1 MILIEM
7 FRSVFV
13 SYFLVMDLS
22 VGVICY
28 TECCPFN
35 MYLVLAHTV

>member
-22 VGVICY
+22 VGVIVY
-28 TECCPFN
+28 AILN
-35 MYLVLAHTV
+35 AVLSICT